1 MYTLVFMKYFI
12 ETFMAVIKF
21 QKIVIV
27 KGSKLY

>member
-1 MYTLVFMKYFI
+1 MKYFI